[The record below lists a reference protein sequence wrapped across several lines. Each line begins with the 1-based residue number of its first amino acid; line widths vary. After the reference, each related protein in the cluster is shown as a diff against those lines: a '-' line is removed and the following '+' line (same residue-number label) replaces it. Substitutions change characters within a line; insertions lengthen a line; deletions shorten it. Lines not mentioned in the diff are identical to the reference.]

1 MQEILFEDLCNI
13 TILFIGS
20 KDDNEE
26 SDQEE
31 SDHESKSITSC
42 GMCAYNKSFKNE
54 IALKCQEPSPTQI
67 SMCAIRRMC
76 HFSQNG

>member
-1 MQEILFEDLCNI
+1 MQGRRKCKRYYLKIYNYV
-13 TILFIGS
+13 TLFIGS

-42 GMCAYNKSFKNE
+42 GMCAYN
-54 IALKCQEPSPTQI
+54 
-67 SMCAIRRMC
+67 
-76 HFSQNG
+76 